1 MFSCVVSQICDVV
14 CFPRMLNCVCFV
26 PRLTGAT
33 GQEIQRRREISSMSL
48 IASIKRDIKAVF
60 ERDPAAI
67 SILEVLLAYPGFHA
81 RQFHRLAHTLFRW
94 HIPVLP
100 RLISH
105 ISRFLTGI
113 EVHPGAKIG
122 EGLFIDHGM
131 GVVIGETSEIGDNVT
146 LYQGVTLGGTSH
158 QRAKRHPTLGNNVVV
173 GVGAQLI
180 GDITIGD
187 NTKVGAG
194 SVVVNSVP
202 ANATVV
208 GVPGRVVAVRN
219 PDTDTVE
226 KLPDPVG
233 EKLEA
238 LERRVAELEQRLAIT
253 EGSQDE
259 GI

>member
-1 MFSCVVSQICDVV
+1 MGFI
-14 CFPRMLNCVCFV
+14 
-26 PRLTGAT
+26 TG
-33 GQEIQRRREISSMSL
+33 IR
-48 IASIKRDIKAVF
+48 KDIKAVF
-60 ERDPAAI
+60 EHDPAAVNT
-67 SILEVLLAYPGFHA
+67 LEVLLAYPGFHA

-113 EVHPGAKIG
+113 EIHPGAKIG
-122 EGLFIDHGM
+122 DGFFIDHGM

-158 QRAKRHPTLGNNVVV
+158 QRTKRHPTLGNNVVV

-194 SVVVNSVP
+194 SVVINSVP

-226 KLPDPVG
+226 RLPDPVG
-233 EKLEA
+233 EKLEN
-238 LERRVAELEQRLAIT
+238 LEKRIAELEKRLAL
-253 EGSQDE
+253 GRKKK
-259 GI
+259 